1 MNNIMLSTCFIDAI
15 STKGVEDSNYSLMS
29 ISVVELIIK
38 IYIKLDNH
46 KLKYFT
52 IINRLKLHRI

>member
-1 MNNIMLSTCFIDAI
+1 MLSTCFIDAI